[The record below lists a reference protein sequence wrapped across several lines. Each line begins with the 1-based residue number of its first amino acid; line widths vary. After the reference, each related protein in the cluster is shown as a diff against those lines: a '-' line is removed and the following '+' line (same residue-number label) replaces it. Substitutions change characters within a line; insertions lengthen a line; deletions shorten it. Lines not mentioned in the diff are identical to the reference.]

1 MGEYEKLLKR
11 RPAMFDGPS
20 SSASTATATTTAT
33 TNLNSNNGPA
43 PMEFI
48 IENPQDTYG
57 HEISDEDEYSDDH
70 ILSDSSDDY
79 DETTDDEDTDTRVE
93 YDSQD
98 HIARMAAEMR
108 TFQSLSHAMN
118 AYSNEDSSRQ
128 TSYRP
133 DDFADI
139 FTGPTRPFKSKVE
152 FILHALFYGD
162 EDLASERSIK
172 KIMFAMKMVLDVR
185 EESGVA
191 LDFPTPNAVINYH
204 KQKKNQIPVFPI
216 ASFDVVNQDNERHV
230 LWMNKPSDYIK
241 FTMTCPGKSSQISA
255 LPDFTENQRLNLDQG
270 EKWKENPLLQHPMI
284 TSNGMDYWVGDVVEV
299 QGSPNR
305 YLLEKFFTKD
315 GSILAN
321 AFQVYGGHDPRLN
334 HPDDTH
340 FLRFG
345 NSTNF
350 AVSTLKYTIEV
361 DRIMSTV
368 QKDSDL
374 FLGRGFSVSY
384 CPAEIVTYALTGVQ
398 SDLWLNKSRV
408 EEFKRRLPGSGLMKV
423 VVCPLNLYPD
433 DTSGNSTKQYNK
445 YDSYLMYFAALPLET
460 RNKRENALF
469 ICTSNHTLNAVEML
483 PPIVDDLVRLE
494 KGIEMYSED
503 YGEVVLVVAPLLLFM
518 GDNPRQSQLAMH
530 KGTSAKKFCR
540 KCLIP
545 SPRIEQGSI
554 PDAPPYS
561 PVDHHGSEERTRDFL
576 CAFANADSQSELY
589 LNGCELSYIKN
600 GSEEFLRL
608 EAFDPTKDM
617 PVEILHIIP
626 LGLTKYLM
634 TFLWKQKMLTTSEK
648 GRLQEALNSYKSC
661 KSYSRTFRNKLRH
674 TGSFVGRDFKELIQV
689 LPGIMSKLF
698 SDKPSASLFIKALHA
713 LDRLSSLVYMRGV
726 DRCLDYYIAQI
737 KHAVTDVTDLLFQLD
752 VQILQKGFSKQDF
765 TFKPKV
771 HLLHHITDDIVRFG
785 SVLQYETENGEQFN
799 KFIREHLF
807 KTNRHSTSRDVATR
821 FGKQFICRHLCNG
834 GSYVVEKPAGN
845 GTRSVRS
852 SIGDFV
858 KLAPV
863 NFPGFNLHFFG
874 SRVNSDNSGLSTPT
888 LCDTLAGVFQS
899 NGQLF
904 LGQVKIVQA
913 RDSADRMRKAF
924 FMQKYQIV
932 PNSNVNCI
940 YTPAVVTDN
949 YNNIVVLPLGGL
961 VEVNKDVI
969 NIVQAVDIHLSV
981 GSSNNQKFLN
991 VAKFGMFWWMLMNI
1005 AKIY

>member
-1 MGEYEKLLKR
+1 MENHFTTKRNTFLTLTATDNRTFVCTVCETKRVLESLQDLRRHYTKKHPNEMGEYEKLLKR
-11 RPAMFDGPS
+11 RPAMFDGFS

-33 TNLNSNNGPA
+33 ANMNSSNGPA

-57 HEISDEDEYSDDH
+57 HEISDKDEYSDDH
-70 ILSDSSDDY
+70 ILFDSSDDY

-108 TFQSLSHAMN
+108 IFQSLSHAMN

-128 TSYRP
+128 ISYWP

-139 FTGPTRPFKSKVE
+139 FTGPTCPFKSKVE
-152 FILHALFYGD
+152 FILHALFYGN

-172 KIMFAMKMVLDVR
+172 KIMFAMKMVLDVC
-185 EESGVA
+185 EEAGVT
-191 LDFPTPNAVINYH
+191 LDFLIPNAVINYH
-204 KQKKNQIPVFPI
+204 KQKKNQIPVFST
-216 ASFDVVNQDNERHV
+216 ASLDVVNQDNEQHV

-241 FTMTCPGKSSQISA
+241 FTMTCPEKSSQILA
-255 LPDFTENQRLNLDQG
+255 LPDFMENQRLNLNQG
-270 EKWKENPLLQHPMI
+270 KKWKENPLLQHPMI

-340 FLRFG
+340 FLQFG
-345 NSTNF
+345 NSMNF
-350 AVSTLKYTIEV
+350 AVSILKYTIEV

-374 FLGRGFSVSY
+374 FLGHGFSVSY
-384 CPAEIVTYALTGVQ
+384 CPAKIVTYALTGVQ

-423 VVCPLNLYPD
+423 VVCPLNLYSNN
-433 DTSGNSTKQYNK
+433 TSGNSTKQYNK
-445 YDSYLMYFAALPLET
+445 YDSHLMYFAALPLET
-460 RNKRENALF
+460 RNKQENALF

-483 PPIVDDLVRLE
+483 PPIVDDLIRLE

-503 YGEVVLVVAPLLLFM
+503 HSE
-518 GDNPRQSQLAMH
+518 
-530 KGTSAKKFCR
+530 
-540 KCLIP
+540 
-545 SPRIEQGSI
+545 GSI

-561 PVDHHGSEERTRDFL
+561 PVDHRGSEERMRDFL

-617 PVEILHIIP
+617 PVKILHIIP
-626 LGLTKYLM
+626 LGLMKYLM

-661 KSYSRTFRNKLRH
+661 KSYSRTFRNKLCH
-674 TGSFVGRDFKELIQV
+674 TGSFIGRDFKELIQV
-689 LPGIMSKLF
+689 LPRIMSKLF
-698 SDKPSASLFIKALHA
+698 SDKPLASLFSKK
-713 LDRLSSLVYMRGV
+713 DFLS
-726 DRCLDYYIAQI
+726 
-737 KHAVTDVTDLLFQLD
+737 K
-752 VQILQKGFSKQDF
+752 
-765 TFKPKV
+765 
-771 HLLHHITDDIVRFG
+771 
-785 SVLQYETENGEQFN
+785 
-799 KFIREHLF
+799 
-807 KTNRHSTSRDVATR
+807 TSRSSQRST
-821 FGKQFICRHLCNG
+821 LCIISLTTLFVLVPCCNTKLKTVNSSISLSANIYSRPTAIPSLETLLQDLASNSSVG
-834 GSYVVEKPAGN
+834 IFVMEDSGN

-874 SRVNSDNSGLSTPT
+874 SCVNSDNSGLSTPS
-888 LCDTLAGVFQS
+888 LCDTLSDKDLSSKRLCRQNEEGV
-899 NGQLF
+899 LYA
-904 LGQVKIVQA
+904 K
-913 RDSADRMRKAF
+913 
-924 FMQKYQIV
+924 V
-932 PNSNVNCI
+932 PNCSEQQSMVM
-940 YTPAVVTDN
+940 DN

-961 VEVNKDVI
+961 VEVNKDDI
-969 NIVQAVDIHLSV
+969 NIVQAVDIHLSIK
-981 GSSNNQKFLN
+981 SSNNQKLLN
-991 VAKFGMFWWMLMNI
+991 VAKFGMF
-1005 AKIY
+1005 